1 MAECSNQRFKNMIHL
16 YELDLLPEKD
26 RQEFELHLFECE
38 DCRNSLLQFESTADH
53 LRNSRNVRALIN
65 QIAEEQSEAE
75 EVPAKRNEA
84 GPGHKR
90 FWSKLLPASVITI
103 IVLIFLL
110 LKPWRIEIQP
120 TQEAIAQENRL
131 IVMLFENLTDE
142 SDSEKTGKIISNL
155 LTTDLSESHYIQVVS
170 SQRLYDILR
179 LLDKQDNE
187 AFDKNI
193 ATEIAQ
199 KAEAKWMLQGSVM
212 QVKPRLVITVQLVD
226 VSSGTVVMSRRVEA
240 GSDEDMFAM
249 VDRLTVDI
257 KNSLSLP
264 TAAYDEFDPAI
275 ADVTTHSQ
283 EAYQYYLEGV
293 EYFNKLYNEEAEESY
308 RKAIEF
314 DSTFAIAYYSLAWI
328 SRDSTA
334 LAKAIKYS
342 NNATRKE
349 RLYIKALEAKMS
361 NNPSQYVENMHEI
374 INNYPDE
381 KEAFF
386 DLAIHMKYY
395 DQIEE
400 AVKYF
405 NKALEV
411 DPLYKIAYNEL
422 AYLYNETGDLDRAIA
437 TANKYVELAP
447 DEANPYDTRGEIFAM
462 QGKLDSAIESY
473 EKAYSIRPDFYNYST
488 LFDLGRLHIY
498 KGDYDKAQDLF
509 RYAAA
514 NGTSVI
520 RSMARTHM
528 ALIPLYQGR
537 FKETMEILDDGIA
550 ADRMESTDSIKSIVG
565 SWKQYLKGRIYF
577 ELGNL
582 QSALED
588 IEKASEIYHKACPD
602 SVDAY
607 GLVKALI
614 LAHKGD
620 FAEAENIARKMTKK
634 TEENE
639 LNPYVRT
646 LARIEFI
653 KGNYKEAIAGMS
665 KATGRNPTDLTDKFL
680 LGRAY
685 LAEARPA
692 EAIAVFENLL
702 IDYAS
707 EWRLMESLSS
717 VKIHYYL
724 GQAYELSGQTEKA
737 IEQYEKFLDIWSN
750 SDPGIPEKDDARER
764 LIRLESRS

>member
-1 MAECSNQRFKNMIHL
+1 MAECSDQRFKNMIHS

-38 DCRNSLLQFESTADH
+38 DCRDSLLQFELTADH
-53 LRNSRNVRALIN
+53 LRNSRNVRALIS
-65 QIAEEQSEAE
+65 QIAEEESEAK
-75 EVPAKRNEA
+75 EVPAKRIVA
-84 GPGHKR
+84 GPGYKR
-90 FWSKLLPASVITI
+90 FWSKLLPASVVTI
-103 IVLIFLL
+103 IVLTFLL

-131 IVMLFENLTDE
+131 IVMLFENLADE

-155 LTTDLSESHYIQVVS
+155 LTSDLSESHYIQVVS
-170 SQRLYDILR
+170 SQRLYDILK

-187 AFDKNI
+187 VFDKNI

-226 VSSGTVVMSRRVEA
+226 VSSGTVAMSRRVEA
-240 GSDEDMFAM
+240 GADEDMFAM

-257 KNSLSLP
+257 KNSLFLP
-264 TAAYDEFDPAI
+264 ADAYDEFDPHV

-283 EAYQYYLEGV
+283 EAYQNYLEGV
-293 EYFNKLYNEEAEESY
+293 EYFNKLYYDEAKESY
-308 RKAIEF
+308 RKAVQS
-314 DSTFAIAYYSLAWI
+314 DTTFATAYYCLAWFD
-328 SRDSTA
+328 DSSA
-334 LAKAIKYS
+334 LAKAVKYS
-342 NNATRKE
+342 DNATRKE
-349 RLYIKALEAKMS
+349 RLYIKALQALRD
-361 NNPSQYVENMHEI
+361 NNSEQYMNYLYEI

-381 KEAFF
+381 KVAML
-386 DLAIHMKYY
+386 DMAAHLKAY
-395 DQIEE
+395 DRKDE
-400 AVKYF
+400 AVKYY

-411 DPLYKIAYNEL
+411 DPLYKMAYNEL
-422 AYLYNETGDLDRAIA
+422 AYLYFELGDTDKAFETV
-437 TANKYVELAP
+437 NKYIELAP
-447 DEANPYDTRGEIFAM
+447 GEPNPYDSRGEFFAM

-488 LFDLGRLHIY
+488 LFDLGRLYIY
-498 KGDYDKAQDLF
+498 KGDYDKAQELF

-520 RSMARTHM
+520 RSMARTYM
-528 ALIPLYQGR
+528 ALISLYQGK
-537 FKETMEILDDGIA
+537 FTETMEILDDGIA
-550 ADRMESTDSIKSIVG
+550 ADRMESVDSVKSITE

-582 QSALED
+582 QLALEEM
-588 IEKASEIYHKACPD
+588 EKASEIYHKAYPD

-614 LAHKGD
+614 LAHEGN
-620 FAEAENIARKMTKK
+620 FAEAENIAKKMTKK

-646 LARIEFI
+646 MARIEFI
-653 KGNYKEAIAGMS
+653 KGNYKGAIAGMS
-665 KATGRNPTDLTDKFL
+665 KATGRRPTDLTDRFL

-685 LAEARPA
+685 LAEARLA

-702 IDYAS
+702 LDYAS

-737 IEQYEKFLDIWSN
+737 IEQYEKFLDIWGN

-764 LIRLESRS
+764 LTRLESRS